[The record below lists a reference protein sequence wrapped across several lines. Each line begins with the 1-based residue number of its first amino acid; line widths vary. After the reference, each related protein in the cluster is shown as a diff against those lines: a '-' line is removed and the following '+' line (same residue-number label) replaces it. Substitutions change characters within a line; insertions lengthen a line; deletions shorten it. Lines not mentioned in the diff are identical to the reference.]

1 MCSIQAENDH
11 KVRVQHDR
19 PTGSRNRNILRTLT
33 SPSRTKLGA
42 ENRIS
47 APVYGSIETT
57 CVRKGQPTTFC
68 SACSRSK
75 KGINTYLTDES
86 RWHLGSRVGLVL
98 LAVGI
103 GLLGG
108 GIIAYLTGAMTIADV
123 SRDCRV
129 LGGPCPAGEGET
141 LRTGQNEELGGAA
154 SIVAGLEL
162 TVLGFGIGVR
172 TKRP

>member
-1 MCSIQAENDH
+1 MEAAPPNSSFCP
-11 KVRVQHDR
+11 VRRV
-19 PTGSRNRNILRTLT
+19 
-33 SPSRTKLGA
+33 SPSPA
-42 ENRIS
+42 
-47 APVYGSIETT
+47 
-57 CVRKGQPTTFC
+57 GQGPPSTLQSLDT
-68 SACSRSK
+68 S
-75 KGINTYLTDES
+75 
-86 RWHLGSRVGLVL
+86 
-98 LAVGI
+98 
-103 GLLGG
+103 

-154 SIVAGLEL
+154 SIVAGLVL